1 MAVSLGKHQK
11 QGVFSMEKNNKGSS
25 EPTGELAAA
34 SKVLAES
41 IARWAGNENQMDT
54 EIQGLRLSRWT
65 TPTEPTSYTLEP
77 SICLIAQGAKRVL
90 LGEET
95 YVYDATRFLI
105 SSVDLPVVAN
115 ITEASSEMPYL
126 GLILELDL
134 QEISRLIVDSGLPMN
149 HSRQAQKGMAVGRL
163 SLPLLEAFQ
172 RLMDLLGEKEN
183 INILAPLVK
192 REIFFRLLTT
202 EQGPRLQQIAASG
215 SHSHQ
220 ISRAIDWLKNNY
232 TRPLRINDLA
242 AQTGMS
248 KSAFH
253 THFKVMTAMTPLQF
267 QKRLRLNEA
276 RRLMLTENID
286 ALTAT
291 FEVGYESPSQFSR
304 EYSRL
309 FGAPPLRDINHL
321 RQTASA

>member
-1 MAVSLGKHQK
+1 MDGKNRVPVETPEDLAVATKA
-11 QGVFSMEKNNKGSS
+11 
-25 EPTGELAAA
+25 LA
-34 SKVLAES
+34 KS
-41 IARWAGNENQMDT
+41 IAGWAGNENQIDT
-54 EIQGLRLSRWT
+54 AIPGLRLSRWE
-65 TPTEPTSYTLEP
+65 TPTEPTSYTLKS

-95 YVYDATRFLI
+95 HVYDATRFLI

-115 ITEASSEMPYL
+115 IIEAAPQKPYL

-134 QEISRLIVDSGLPMN
+134 REISQLIVDSGLPLN
-149 HSRQAQKGMAVGRL
+149 RSRKANKGMAVGKL
-163 SLPLLEAFQ
+163 SLPLLNAFQ
-172 RLMDLLGEKEN
+172 RLMDLLVEKES
-183 INILAPLVK
+183 IKILAPLIK

-202 EQGPRLQQIAASG
+202 DQGPRLQQIVSSG
-215 SHSHQ
+215 SHGHQ

-232 TRPLRINDLA
+232 THPLRVNELA
-242 AQTGMS
+242 AHSGMS

-253 THFKVMTAMTPLQF
+253 SHFRAMTSMTPLQF

-276 RRLMLTENID
+276 RRLMLTENLD

-309 FGAPPLRDINHL
+309 FGAPPLRDIKNL
-321 RQTASA
+321 RQTVPA

>member
-1 MAVSLGKHQK
+1 MEGKNE
-11 QGVFSMEKNNKGSS
+11 VPVETP
-25 EPTGELAAA
+25 EELSAAA
-34 SKVLAES
+34 RALAKS

-54 EIQGLRLSRWT
+54 AIPGLVLHRWES
-65 TPTEPTSYTLEP
+65 PTEPTSYTLNA

-90 LGEET
+90 LGEED

-115 ITEASSEMPYL
+115 IIEATREKPYL

-134 QEISRLIVDSGLPMN
+134 REISQLIVDSGLPLN
-149 HSRQAQKGMAVGRL
+149 RSRQVQKGMAVGTL
-163 SLPLLEAFQ
+163 SLPLLNTFQ
-172 RLMDLLGEKEN
+172 RLMDLLDENEN
-183 INILAPLVK
+183 INILAPLIK

-202 EQGPRLQQIAASG
+202 NQGPRLQQIVASG

-242 AQTGMS
+242 AHAGMS

-253 THFKVMTAMTPLQF
+253 NQFKTMTSMTPLQF

-276 RRLMLTENID
+276 RRLMLTENLD
-286 ALTAT
+286 ALAAT

-304 EYSRL
+304 EYRRH
-309 FGAPPLRDINHL
+309 FGMSPIADIKHL
-321 RQTASA
+321 NQAAN

>member
-1 MAVSLGKHQK
+1 MTVRLLTHLK
-11 QGVFSMEKNNKGSS
+11 QGDFSMGETNKGSV
-25 EPTGELAAA
+25 EANKELASA
-34 SKVLAES
+34 SKILAKS
-41 IARWAGNENQMDT
+41 IARWAGNENQLDT
-54 EIQGLRLSRWT
+54 EIPGLRLSRWT
-65 TPTEPTSYTLEP
+65 LPTEPTSYTLEP

-90 LGEET
+90 LGEEN
-95 YVYDATRFLI
+95 YEYDATRFLI

-134 QEISRLIVDSGLPMN
+134 LEISRLTVDSGLPMN
-149 HSRQAQKGMAVGRL
+149 HSRQAQKGMAVGQL
-163 SLPLLEAFQ
+163 SLPLLEVFQ

-192 REIFFRLLTT
+192 REIFFRLLKT

-242 AQTGMS
+242 TSTGMS

>member
-1 MAVSLGKHQK
+1 ME
-11 QGVFSMEKNNKGSS
+11 EKNENPV
-25 EPTGELAAA
+25 ETPEELSAAT
-34 SKVLAES
+34 KVLAKS
-41 IARWAGNENQMDT
+41 IAKWTGNKNQMDT
-54 EIQGLRLSRWT
+54 TISDLRLSRWES
-65 TPTEPTSYTLEP
+65 PTKPTSYTLNA

-95 YVYDATRFLI
+95 YVYDATSFLI

-115 ITEASSEMPYL
+115 IIEATREKPYL

-134 QEISRLIVDSGLPMN
+134 REISQLIVDSGLPLN
-149 HSRQAQKGMAVGRL
+149 RSQQAQKGMAVGKL
-163 SLPLLEAFQ
+163 SLPLLNTFQ
-172 RLMDLLGEKEN
+172 RLMDLLDENEN

-192 REIFFRLLTT
+192 REIFFRLLLTN
-202 EQGPRLQQIAASG
+202 QGPRLQQIVASG

-232 TRPLRINDLA
+232 TRPLHINELA
-242 AQTGMS
+242 AYAGMS

-253 THFKVMTAMTPLQF
+253 NHFRVMTSMTPLQF

-276 RRLMLTENID
+276 RRLMLTENLD
-286 ALTAT
+286 ALTVT

-309 FGAPPLRDINHL
+309 FGAPPLRDIKNL
-321 RQTASA
+321 REKAIT

>member
-1 MAVSLGKHQK
+1 MEGKNE
-11 QGVFSMEKNNKGSS
+11 VTVETP
-25 EPTGELAAA
+25 EELAFAT
-34 SKVLAES
+34 KVLAKS
-41 IARWAGNENQMDT
+41 IARWTGNENQIDT
-54 EIQGLRLSRWT
+54 AIPGLRLSRWV
-65 TPTEPTSYTLEP
+65 TPTEPTSYTLKS

-95 YVYDATRFLI
+95 YVYDATSFLI

-115 ITEASSEMPYL
+115 IIEASNQKPYL

-134 QEISRLIVDSGLPMN
+134 REISQLIVDSGLPL
-149 HSRQAQKGMAVGRL
+149 SRSGQAQKGMAVGHL
-163 SLPLLEAFQ
+163 SLPLLNAFQ
-172 RLMDLLGEKEN
+172 RLMDLLVENEN
-183 INILAPLVK
+183 IKILAPLVK
-192 REIFFRLLTT
+192 REIFFRLLMTN
-202 EQGPRLQQIAASG
+202 QGPRLQQIVASG

-232 TRPLRINDLA
+232 TRPLRVNELA
-242 AQTGMS
+242 AYSGMS

-253 THFKVMTAMTPLQF
+253 SHFRVMTSMTPLQF

-276 RRLMLTENID
+276 RRLMLTENLD

-309 FGAPPLRDINHL
+309 FGAPPLRDINNL
-321 RQTASA
+321 RQTSSG

>member
-1 MAVSLGKHQK
+1 MDGNSKAPMERSEELGVATK
-11 QGVFSMEKNNKGSS
+11 
-25 EPTGELAAA
+25 TLA
-34 SKVLAES
+34 KC
-41 IARWAGNENQMDT
+41 IAKWTGNENQIDT
-54 EIQGLRLSRWT
+54 AIPGLRLSRWE
-65 TPTEPTSYTLEP
+65 TPTEPTSYTLNA

-95 YVYDATRFLI
+95 HVYDATRFLI

-115 ITEASSEMPYL
+115 IIEATGEKPYL
-126 GLILELDL
+126 GLILELDTR
-134 QEISRLIVDSGLPMN
+134 EISQLIVDSDLPMDR
-149 HSRQAQKGMAVGRL
+149 SRQAQKGMAVGKL
-163 SLPLLEAFQ
+163 SLPLLNAFQ
-172 RLMDLLGEKEN
+172 RLMDLLDENEN
-183 INILAPLVK
+183 IRILAPLVK

-202 EQGPRLQQIAASG
+202 DQGPRLRQIVASG

-220 ISRAIDWLKNNY
+220 ISKAIDWLKNNY
-232 TRPLRINDLA
+232 TRPLRVNELA
-242 AQTGMS
+242 TYSGMS

-253 THFKVMTAMTPLQF
+253 NHFREMTCMTPLQF

-276 RRLMLTENID
+276 RRLMLTENLD

-309 FGAPPLRDINHL
+309 FGAPPLRDIKNL
-321 RQTASA
+321 RQTATA